1 MKKILF
7 LFFAVPIIVFGQ
19 EEKILNV
26 DDIFFLDGVH
36 RFKSDS
42 TLANGK
48 LEVYLDNKRKF
59 EGFLKDGKYHGVF
72 KQSNPSGQL
81 LVEETWKNGKQEGL
95 GRYWYEN
102 GKLKKE
108 ITFKDGKIIS
118 EKEY

>member
-7 LFFAVPIIVFGQ
+7 LFFAFPIIAFGQ
-19 EEKILNV
+19 EEKIFNV
-26 DDIFFLDGVH
+26 DDVFFLDGAH

-42 TLANGK
+42 TLVNGK
-48 LEVYLDNKRKF
+48 FEVYGDKGKF